1 MLGRG
6 GLGSGR
12 DFYLLQNYGILLL
25 ILAVGCTPV
34 PRRLAEK
41 LCRRLGDRPWILE
54 TGFFAAVFFLC
65 LVYLSADAYNP
76 FLYFRF

>member
-1 MLGRG
+1 MTQAIRDHKKLI
-6 GLGSGR
+6 LTLLSGA
-12 DFYLLQNYGILLL
+12 LLL

-34 PRRLAEK
+34 PRRLAEN
-41 LCRRLGDRPWILE
+41 LCRRLGDRQWILE